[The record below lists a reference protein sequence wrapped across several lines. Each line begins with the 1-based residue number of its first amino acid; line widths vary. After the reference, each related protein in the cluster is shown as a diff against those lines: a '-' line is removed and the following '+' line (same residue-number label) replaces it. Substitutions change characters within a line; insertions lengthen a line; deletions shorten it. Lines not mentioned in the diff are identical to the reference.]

1 MPAFRSIASTA
12 WIALVSLAPVPVQAQ
27 QSYDSREVRLL
38 PVYCKYTQLF
48 RNNVPGGND
57 PVEIERWTKRMGP
70 TFIHMHHYCWGLMDG
85 NRAAFWAK
93 TPQDRTH
100 NLYQS
105 IKEFDYVIERA
116 PQDFSYLPEILT
128 RKGEN
133 LILLD
138 KGPEGVGELTRAIYV
153 KPDYWP
159 PYAAISDYY
168 KNTGDIA
175 KAREWL
181 RKGLSAAPDAKVLSR
196 RLAELDGGRSRSAHK
211 KAPE

>member
-1 MPAFRSIASTA
+1 MPSSRSIVRAA
-12 WIALVSLAPVPVQAQ
+12 GLALALLAPALQAQ
-27 QSYDSREVRLL
+27 YSYDSREVRLL
-38 PVYCKYTQLF
+38 PAFCKHTQLF

-57 PVEIERWTKRMGP
+57 SAEIERWLQKMGP
-70 TFIHMHHYCWGLMDG
+70 TFLHMHHYCWGLMDA

-93 TPQDRTH
+93 TPQDRAH

-105 IKEFDYVIERA
+105 IREFDYVIQRA
-116 PQDFSYLPEILT
+116 PPDFLYLPEILT

-138 KGPEGVGELTRAIYV
+138 KGPEGVGELRRAIYI

-168 KNTGDIA
+168 KNTGEPG

-181 RKGLSAAPDAKVLSR
+181 QKGLSAAPDAKVLSR
-196 RLAELDGGRSRSAHK
+196 RLSELDRSHGTRK